1 MSNTGGNITLV
12 SPPDYLH
19 SECKSISL
27 INLTK
32 QEKDEFAGKLVGIF
46 PTQPF
51 TIYTYNGEHDV
62 AWPINVSKL
71 SDINI
76 INYDNTVNQFN
87 EANKVIL
94 GIIMSQPNTYFTCSN
109 IDYALKLQPVNP
121 NLILDWNEFMTELK
135 NMWIDD
141 IGERSTV
148 NLFDKLGIVPTGRK
162 KGKK

>member
-1 MSNTGGNITLV
+1 MSNGGNITLV

-27 INLTK
+27 INLNK
-32 QEKDEFAGKLVGIF
+32 QEKDEFAGKLVGMF
-46 PTQPF
+46 PKQPF
-51 TIYTYNGEHDV
+51 TIYTYNGEHDI

-87 EANKVIL
+87 ETNKVIL
-94 GIIMSQPNTYFTCSN
+94 GIIMSQPNTHFTCSN
-109 IDYALKLQPVNP
+109 IDYALKLQPICP

-135 NMWIDD
+135 NMWIDE
-141 IGERSTV
+141 IGERSQV

>member
-1 MSNTGGNITLV
+1 MSKDGGNITLV

-19 SECKSISL
+19 SECKAISL
-27 INLTK
+27 INLSK
-32 QEKDEFAGKLVGIF
+32 QEKDEFAGKLVGMF

-62 AWPINVSKL
+62 SWPINVSKL

-76 INYDNTVNQFN
+76 VNYDNTVNQFN

-94 GIIMSQPNTYFTCSN
+94 GIILSQPNTYFTCSN

-141 IGERSTV
+141 IGERSQV
-148 NLFDKLGIVPTGRK
+148 NLFDKLGIVPSGRK

>member
-1 MSNTGGNITLV
+1 MSKDGGNITLV

-19 SECKSISL
+19 SECKAISL

-62 AWPINVSKL
+62 AWPINVAKL

-94 GIIMSQPNTYFTCSN
+94 GIILSLPNTYFTCSN
-109 IDYALKLQPVNP
+109 IDYALKLQSVNP

-148 NLFDKLGIVPTGRK
+148 NLFDKLGIVPTGRN

>member
-1 MSNTGGNITLV
+1 MSNDAGNITLV

-27 INLTK
+27 INLNK
-32 QEKDEFAGKLVGIF
+32 QEKDEFAGKLVGLF
-46 PTQPF
+46 PKQPF
-51 TIYTYNGEHDV
+51 TIYTYNGEHDI

-87 EANKVIL
+87 EANKAIL
-94 GIIMSQPNTYFTCSN
+94 GIVMSQPNTYFTCSD
-109 IDYALKLQPVNP
+109 IDFGLKLQPINP
-121 NLILDWNEFMTELK
+121 NLILDWNDFMTELK
-135 NMWIDD
+135 NMWIDEL
-141 IGERSTV
+141 GERSQVTV
-148 NLFDKLGIVPTGRK
+148 FDQLGIVPTGRK